1 MIKIF
6 YNKNFILLSEKISDD
21 NFNAKIRFSDKEAL
35 QNNLNIFLDTNNST
49 SINIY
54 EIDKQEY
61 GHFFTKYFVFI
72 KAAGGIVRNLKAE
85 LLLIKRL
92 GFIDLPKGK
101 LEAGESHKTAAVRE
115 VCEECGIKSADII
128 LHDLFAK
135 TYHIY
140 PYKNSFALKETLWFN
155 MDFTGGY
162 KLNPQTEEN
171 ITEVIMVNQSQLSN
185 YLKDTYPAI
194 REILKDN

>member
-6 YNKNFILLSEKISDD
+6 YNKKIILLSEKISDD
-21 NFNAKIRFSDKEAL
+21 KFTTKIMFSDKETL
-35 QNNLNIFLDTNNST
+35 QNALNIFLNTNILS

-54 EIDKQEY
+54 GITSDAYKQFFAD
-61 GHFFTKYFVFI
+61 HFIFI
-72 KAAGGIVRNLKAE
+72 QAAGGIVRNLKSE

-101 LEAGESHKTAAVRE
+101 LEVGESSKSAAVRE

-155 MDFTGGY
+155 MDFTGDY
-162 KLNPQTEEN
+162 ELNPQIEEN
-171 ITEVIMVNQSQLSN
+171 ITEVIMVNQSQLST

-194 REILKDN
+194 KEILED